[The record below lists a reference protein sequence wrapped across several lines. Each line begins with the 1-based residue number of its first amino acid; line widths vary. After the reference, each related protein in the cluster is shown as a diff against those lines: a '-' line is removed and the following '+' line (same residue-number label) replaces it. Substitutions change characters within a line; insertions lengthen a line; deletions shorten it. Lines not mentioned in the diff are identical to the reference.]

1 METNNSELIKQKKD
15 KIRSRYKGNN
25 AELIDV
31 IPGRKRPDINDDTPR
46 RVAVYVRVSTDS
58 VQQTS
63 SYELQ
68 KNYYE
73 GLVSSHQNWTLVDIY
88 ADEGISG
95 TSLAH
100 RDSFLRMIKD
110 CMNGKIDLIITK
122 SVSRFARNV
131 KDCIEIKDKLKALEP
146 PVGIFF
152 ESEQINTLDNEREM
166 TLTFIAAMAQEE
178 SHIKS
183 NIMNSSIE
191 MRFSRGICLTPVLLG
206 YDHDEDG
213 NLIINEDEAVTI
225 RLIFYL
231 YLDGLSC
238 PQIAEYLTRFGRKT
252 KKGNTTWN
260 SNSISEILR
269 NERYCGEILTRKTY
283 TPDYKDHKSKKNKGE
298 RHQYRWKGNHEAII
312 SKDDF
317 IAVQHLINNAKYGN
331 KILPELKIISEGAL
345 VGFIYINPKWGG
357 FKAEEYISLARTLP
371 KKKNHYSDSTL
382 ENQKE
387 MVDFS
392 GYEVARSQFFN
403 TSTKITVTFSSDSVF
418 FGIQGIRK
426 LNNCE
431 HIEMLIDPIN
441 KLWAVRPAN
450 PKSKSAVKWAR
461 KTENGDTVPKPIAG
475 SAFLKNVFEIMSW
488 NINSKYR
495 ATGIRCQKGDDIA
508 IIFNMNE
515 NEKFMSPQPKGTDK
529 SVIGY
534 PKEWASKFGNGYYER
549 FHDPDI
555 RCSSEK
561 KDLEISHD
569 SKTFA
574 DLNSL
579 NITPRNQIQDNL
591 GKIINAIKKED

>member
-25 AELIDV
+25 AELIDI

-110 CMNGKIDLIITK
+110 CMNGIIDLIITK

-131 KDCIEIKDKLKALEP
+131 KDCIEIKDKLKTLEP

-238 PQIAEYLTRFGRKT
+238 PQIAESLTRFGRKT

-371 KKKNHYSDSTL
+371 EKKNHYSDSTL

-403 TSTKITVTFSSDSVF
+403 TSTKITVTFSSDSVY

-441 KLWAVRPAN
+441 KLLAVRPAN

-515 NEKFMSPQPKGTDK
+515 NEKFMFPQPKGTDK

-549 FHDPDI
+549 LHDPDI